1 MNQGQTTQSR
11 PSFASVAAYSMHS
24 RRDSSASAAAT
35 AMNRE
40 KKTLNRIFRTP
51 DPEGP
56 MRDDIVVEIQTV
68 NDKPFKGSLTFTEA
82 KDVFCNCLGLDIKL
96 VHGIRFDFSTYP
108 VVKYKLKEQIDV
120 DRNLQHMEYFNF
132 DRRYTVKGVEKR
144 DVLGCKIR
152 GLRAGND
159 GDGPNNEVDPDPS
172 VRWVKIEWINYQ
184 LEEHQILDWLNYFGE
199 QAGQLSEDIHP
210 NSDSD
215 ADPIGNGTFS
225 IKMRLRTDIPQL
237 LPMWGKRVRIY
248 HRGVQKL
255 CSNCFGAHQR
265 RNCRSSKV
273 SWTRY
278 VLNFMEKHPEIPS
291 EMYGRWWKVINDEYG
306 AIIEE
311 EDADSQAKESS
322 NVPPPSEPRYTAE
335 KPASNE
341 YQSTT
346 TQDKDRQKRGLSK
359 EEEEKLADY
368 LHLGM
373 TLEDARAAFKVE
385 LEAAELRFR
394 VRESQRAKQAGSI
407 QVANRYRPGPSTST
421 RGGLSFN

>member
-1 MNQGQTTQSR
+1 
-11 PSFASVAAYSMHS
+11 MHS
-24 RRDSSASAAAT
+24 RRDSSASAAAAAT
-35 AMNRE
+35 NRE
-40 KKTLNRIFRTP
+40 KKNLNRIFRTP

-82 KDVFCNCLGLDIKL
+82 KDLFTSCLGFDIKL
-96 VHGIRFDFSTYP
+96 VHGIRFDFSTFP

-120 DRNLQHMEYFNF
+120 DRNLLHMEYFNF
-132 DRRYTVKGVEKR
+132 ERRYTVKGIEKR
-144 DVLGCKIR
+144 DILGCKIR

-159 GDGPNNEVDPDPS
+159 GAGMNNEPDPDPS
-172 VRWVKIEWINYQ
+172 IRWVKIEWINYQ
-184 LEEHQILDWLNYFGE
+184 LEEHQVLDWLNYFGE

-291 EMYGRWWKVINDEYG
+291 ELYGRWWKVINDEFG

-311 EDADSQAKESS
+311 EESDLQANENSAA
-322 NVPPPSEPRYTAE
+322 PPSSETRNEPERSAN
-335 KPASNE
+335 NE
-341 YQSTT
+341 HQPKTSRVINS
-346 TQDKDRQKRGLSK
+346 QNQRLSK
-359 EEEEKLADY
+359 EEEEQLAEY

-373 TLEDARAAFKVE
+373 TIKDARAAFKVE
-385 LEAAELRFR
+385 LEAAELRFK
-394 VRESQRAKQAGSI
+394 VRESQRARQAGSI
-407 QVANRYRPGPSTST
+407 QVANRYRPGPSSST
-421 RGGLSFN
+421 RGGLTFN

>member
-1 MNQGQTTQSR
+1 
-11 PSFASVAAYSMHS
+11 
-24 RRDSSASAAAT
+24 
-35 AMNRE
+35 
-40 KKTLNRIFRTP
+40 
-51 DPEGP
+51 

-159 GDGPNNEVDPDPS
+159 GEGPNNEADPDPS

-237 LPMWGKRVRIY
+237 LPM
-248 HRGVQKL
+248 
-255 CSNCFGAHQR
+255 
-265 RNCRSSKV
+265 
-273 SWTRY
+273 
-278 VLNFMEKHPEIPS
+278 
-291 EMYGRWWKVINDEYG
+291 
-306 AIIEE
+306 
-311 EDADSQAKESS
+311 
-322 NVPPPSEPRYTAE
+322 
-335 KPASNE
+335 
-341 YQSTT
+341 
-346 TQDKDRQKRGLSK
+346 
-359 EEEEKLADY
+359 
-368 LHLGM
+368 
-373 TLEDARAAFKVE
+373 
-385 LEAAELRFR
+385 
-394 VRESQRAKQAGSI
+394 
-407 QVANRYRPGPSTST
+407 
-421 RGGLSFN
+421 